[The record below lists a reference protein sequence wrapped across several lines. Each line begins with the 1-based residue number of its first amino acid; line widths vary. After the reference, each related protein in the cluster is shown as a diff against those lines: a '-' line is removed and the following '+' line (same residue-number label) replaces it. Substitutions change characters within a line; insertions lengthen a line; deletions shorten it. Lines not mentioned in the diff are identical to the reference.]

1 MTERTRGRTFMAEG
15 KFKVAAVQMV
25 SEPEVQAN
33 LAVAGELIAQAAG
46 EGAQLVALPEYFCIL
61 GLRER
66 DKVTVREAYGHG
78 PIQDFLAAAAA
89 RNKVWLV
96 GGSAPLACA
105 DPDKVR
111 NTCLVFDDSG
121 RRVAR
126 YDKIHLFGFD
136 LGTERFQESRSI
148 EPGTEV
154 VTLDTPY
161 ARLGLSICYDLRF
174 PELYRKMGTVDL
186 ILVPSSFT
194 ATTGKDHWEMLLR
207 ARAVENQAYVL
218 APAQGGHHKNGRDTW
233 GHSMIID
240 PWGKVLAELAR
251 GPGVITA
258 ELDHAEIARV
268 RLSLPALTHRVM

>member
-1 MTERTRGRTFMAEG
+1 MAEG
-15 KFKVAAVQMV
+15 RFKIAAVQMV

-33 LAVAGELIAQAAG
+33 LAAAGELIAQAAG
-46 EGAQLVALPEYFCIL
+46 EGARLVALPEYFCLL
-61 GLRER
+61 GRRDR
-66 DKVTVREAYGHG
+66 DKVEVREEYGHG

-89 RNKVWLV
+89 NNKVWLV

-148 EPGTEV
+148 EPGSEV
-154 VTLDTPY
+154 VTLATPFGK
-161 ARLGLSICYDLRF
+161 LGLSICYDLRF
-174 PELYRKMGTVDL
+174 PEMYRKMGTVDL

-194 ATTGKDHWEMLLR
+194 ATTGKAHWEILLR

-218 APAQGGHHKNGRDTW
+218 APAQGGHHQNGRDTW

-240 PWGKVLAELAR
+240 PWGKVLADLPS
-251 GPGVITA
+251 GPGVVTA
-258 ELDHAEIARV
+258 EIDHAEIERV
-268 RLSLPALTHRVM
+268 RRSLPALTHRVM

>member
-1 MTERTRGRTFMAEG
+1 MAEG

-33 LAVAGELIAQAAG
+33 LAVAGELIARAAG
-46 EGAQLVALPEYFCIL
+46 EGARLVALPEYFCIL
-61 GLRER
+61 GLRDR
-66 DKVTVREAYGHG
+66 DKVTVREDYGHG

-111 NTCLVFDDSG
+111 NTCLVFDDAG

-136 LGTERFQESRSI
+136 LGAECFQESRSI
-148 EPGTEV
+148 EPGGEV
-154 VTLDTPY
+154 VTVDAPF

-174 PELYRKMGTVDL
+174 PEMYRKMGAVDL

-218 APAQGGHHKNGRDTW
+218 APAQGGHHQNGRDTW

-240 PWGKVLAELAR
+240 PWGKVLAGLAS
-251 GPGVITA
+251 GPGVVTA
-258 ELDHAEIARV
+258 EIDHAVIARV
-268 RLSLPALTHRVM
+268 RRSLPALTHRVM

>member
-1 MTERTRGRTFMAEG
+1 MAEG

-33 LAVAGELIAQAAG
+33 LAVAGELIARAAG
-46 EGAQLVALPEYFCIL
+46 EGARLVALPEYFCIL
-61 GLRER
+61 GRRDR
-66 DKVTVREAYGHG
+66 DKVVVREEDGQG
-78 PIQDFLAAAAA
+78 PIQDFLAEAAA

-111 NTCLVFDDSG
+111 NACLVFDDAG

-136 LGTERFQESRSI
+136 LGKERFQESRSI
-148 EPGTEV
+148 EPGAEV
-154 VTLDTPY
+154 VTLDAPF

-174 PELYRKMGTVDL
+174 PEMYRKMGAVDL

-218 APAQGGHHKNGRDTW
+218 APAQGGHHRNGRDTW
-233 GHSMIID
+233 GHSMIVD
-240 PWGKVLAELAR
+240 PWGKVLADLPS
-251 GPGVITA
+251 GPGVVTA
-258 ELDHAEIARV
+258 EIDHAEIARV

>member
-1 MTERTRGRTFMAEG
+1 MAEG
-15 KFKVAAVQMV
+15 RFKVAGVQMV

-33 LAVAGELIAQAAG
+33 LAAAGELIAQAAG
-46 EGAQLVALPEYFCIL
+46 EGARLVALPEYFCLL
-61 GLRER
+61 GRR
-66 DKVTVREAYGHG
+66 
-78 PIQDFLAAAAA
+78 
-89 RNKVWLV
+89 
-96 GGSAPLACA
+96 

-111 NTCLVFDDSG
+111 NTCLVFDDGG

-148 EPGTEV
+148 EPGSEV
-154 VTLDTPY
+154 VTLDTPFG
-161 ARLGLSICYDLRF
+161 RLGLSICYDLRF
-174 PELYRKMGTVDL
+174 PEMYRKMGTVDL

-194 ATTGKDHWEMLLR
+194 ATTGKAHWEMLLR

-240 PWGKVLAELAR
+240 PWGKVLADLPI
-251 GPGVITA
+251 GPGVVTA
-258 ELDHAEIARV
+258 ELDHAEIERV
-268 RLSLPALTHRVM
+268 RRSLPALTHRVM

>member
-1 MTERTRGRTFMAEG
+1 VAEG

-66 DKVTVREAYGHG
+66 DKVDVRETDGHG
-78 PIQDFLAAAAA
+78 PIQDFLAETAA

-105 DPDKVR
+105 NPDKVK
-111 NTCLVFDDSG
+111 NTCLVFDQAG

-148 EPGTEV
+148 EAGSEL
-154 VTLDTPY
+154 VTVEAPFG
-161 ARLGLSICYDLRF
+161 RLGLSICYDLRF
-174 PELYRKMGTVDL
+174 PEMYRKMGVVDL

-194 ATTGKDHWEMLLR
+194 ATTGKAHWEMLLR

-218 APAQGGHHKNGRDTW
+218 APAQGGHHKNGRDTF

-240 PWGKVLAELAR
+240 PWGMVLAVLAS

-258 ELDHAEIARV
+258 EIDHAEIARV
-268 RLSLPALTHRVM
+268 RQSLPALTHRVM

>member
-1 MTERTRGRTFMAEG
+1 MAEG

-25 SEPEVQAN
+25 SGPEVQAN

-61 GLRER
+61 GLRDG
-66 DKVTVREAYGHG
+66 DKVSVREADGHG
-78 PIQDFLAAAAA
+78 PIQDFLAETAAK
-89 RNKVWLV
+89 NKVWLV

-105 DPDKVR
+105 DPDKVK
-111 NTCLVFDDSG
+111 NSCLVFDDAG

-136 LGTERFQESRSI
+136 SGTERFQESRSI
-148 EPGTEV
+148 EPGSAV
-154 VTLDTPY
+154 VTVDAPF

-174 PELYRKMGTVDL
+174 PELYRKMGVVDL
-186 ILVPSSFT
+186 ILVPSAFT
-194 ATTGKDHWEMLLR
+194 ATTGKAHWEMLLR

-218 APAQGGHHKNGRDTW
+218 APAQGGHHQNGRDTY

-240 PWGKVLAELAR
+240 PWGKVLAVLAS
-251 GPGVITA
+251 GPGVVMA
-258 ELDHAEIARV
+258 EIDHAEIARV
-268 RLSLPALTHRVM
+268 RQSLPALTHRVM

>member
-1 MTERTRGRTFMAEG
+1 MAEG
-15 KFKVAAVQMV
+15 KFRVAAVQMV

-33 LAVAGELIAQAAG
+33 LAVAGELIARAAG

-61 GLRER
+61 GQRDR
-66 DKVTVREAYGHG
+66 DKVLVREEYGHG
-78 PIQDFLAAAAA
+78 PIQDFLAATAA

-105 DPDKVR
+105 DPDKVK
-111 NTCLVFDDSG
+111 NSCLVFDDSG
-121 RRVAR
+121 KRVAR

-136 LGTERFQESRSI
+136 LGAERFQESRSI
-148 EPGTEV
+148 EAGSEV
-154 VTLDTPY
+154 VTLDTPFG
-161 ARLGLSICYDLRF
+161 RLGLSICYDLRF
-174 PELYRKMGTVDL
+174 PEMYRKMGVVDL

-194 ATTGKDHWEMLLR
+194 ATTGRAHWEMLLC

-240 PWGKVLAELAR
+240 PWGKVLAVLDA
-251 GPGVITA
+251 GPGVVAA
-258 ELDHAEIARV
+258 EIDLAEIARV
-268 RLSLPALTHRVM
+268 RRMLPALTHRVM

>member
-1 MTERTRGRTFMAEG
+1 MAEG

-33 LAVAGELIAQAAG
+33 LAVAGELIARAAA
-46 EGAQLVALPEYFCIL
+46 EGARLVALPEYFCIL
-61 GLRER
+61 GLRDR
-66 DKVTVREAYGHG
+66 DKVTVREADGHG
-78 PIQDFLAAAAA
+78 PIQDFLAETAAK
-89 RNKVWLV
+89 NKVWLV

-111 NTCLVFDDSG
+111 NTCLVFDDAG

-148 EPGTEV
+148 EPGSEV
-154 VTLDTPY
+154 VTLDTPF

-174 PELYRKMGTVDL
+174 PEMYRKMGAVDL

-194 ATTGKDHWEMLLR
+194 ATTGKAHWEMLLC

-233 GHSMIID
+233 GHSMLID
-240 PWGKVLAELAR
+240 PWGKVLAVLES
-251 GPGVITA
+251 GPGVVTG
-258 ELDHAEIARV
+258 EVDHAEIARV
-268 RLSLPALTHRVM
+268 RRILPALTHRVM

>member
-1 MTERTRGRTFMAEG
+1 MAEG
-15 KFKVAAVQMV
+15 KFKIAAVQMV
-25 SEPEVQAN
+25 SGPEVQAN
-33 LAVAGELIAQAAG
+33 LAAAGELIAQAAA
-46 EGAQLVALPEYFCIL
+46 EGARLVALPEYFCIL
-61 GLRER
+61 GLRDR
-66 DKVTVREAYGHG
+66 DKVTVREDYGHG

-111 NTCLVFDDSG
+111 NTCLVFDDAG

-148 EPGTEV
+148 EPGSEV
-154 VTLDTPY
+154 VTLDTPF
-161 ARLGLSICYDLRF
+161 ARLGLSICYDMRF
-174 PELYRKMGTVDL
+174 PEMYRKMGAVDL

-194 ATTGKDHWEMLLR
+194 ATTGKAHWEMLLR

-218 APAQGGHHKNGRDTW
+218 APAQGGHHQNRRDTW

-240 PWGKVLAELAR
+240 PWGKVLAQLAS

-258 ELDHAEIARV
+258 EIDHAEIARV
-268 RLSLPALTHRVM
+268 RRILPALTHRVM

>member
-1 MTERTRGRTFMAEG
+1 MAEG

-25 SEPEVQAN
+25 SEPDVQAN

-61 GLRER
+61 GLRDR
-66 DKVTVREAYGHG
+66 DKVTVREADGRG

-111 NTCLVFDDSG
+111 NSCLVFDDAG

-148 EPGTEV
+148 EPGSEV
-154 VTLDTPY
+154 VTLETPF

-174 PELYRKMGTVDL
+174 PEMYRKMGTVDL

-218 APAQGGHHKNGRDTW
+218 APAQGGRHKNGRDTW

-240 PWGKVLAELAR
+240 PWGKVLAVLAS
-251 GPGVITA
+251 GPGVISA
-258 ELDHAEIARV
+258 EIDHAEIARV
-268 RLSLPALTHRVM
+268 RQSLPALTHRVM